1 MDGSSGSAGTTST
14 TANEQPGT
22 VGSCDRPWL
31 GSYPE
36 PASNAI
42 ARRSTL
48 SVVSVVAGSITS
60 DAVDLEDMAILGRA
74 ALRIRSGV
82 GRTCM
87 TDNCSFRVSLISLQT
102 LLRRSRTVAK

>member
-31 GSYPE
+31 GSHPD

-60 DAVDLEDMAILGRA
+60 DAVDLEDTAILGRA
-74 ALRIRSGV
+74 DRVIEIDTIGDPNELDTDGV
-82 GRTCM
+82 
-87 TDNCSFRVSLISLQT
+87 
-102 LLRRSRTVAK
+102 RRARGPR